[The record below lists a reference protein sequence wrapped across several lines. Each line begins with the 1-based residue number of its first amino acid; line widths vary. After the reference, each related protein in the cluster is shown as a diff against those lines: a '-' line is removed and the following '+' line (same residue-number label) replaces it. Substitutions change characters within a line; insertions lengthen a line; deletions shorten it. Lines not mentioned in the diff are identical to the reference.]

1 MQQEILLITYYQI
14 QILQKIQLILSAER
28 VAESRYRYTQYTQR
42 TPSDNSKDVTDQG
55 HLTENLVNKLQNRY
69 GIALEQNL
77 DYAVLQ
83 LKFALA
89 VGAVYFTI
97 ALRLIVK
104 TSPAY
109 VSLILRVMTVRIC
122 NNLECIRLSSEA
134 ASQRKTQNASKLIC
148 IIIQTNVPK
157 RILKWECRLLL
168 MLQKFLENASMETS
182 YFTKMFN

>member
-1 MQQEILLITYYQI
+1 M
-14 QILQKIQLILSAER
+14 
-28 VAESRYRYTQYTQR
+28 
-42 TPSDNSKDVTDQG
+42 
-55 HLTENLVNKLQNRY
+55 NKLQNRY

-122 NNLECIRLSSEA
+122 NNLECIRLSNEA
-134 ASQRKTQNASKLIC
+134 AFHRKTQNAGKLIS
-148 IIIQTNVPK
+148 III
-157 RILKWECRLLL
+157 
-168 MLQKFLENASMETS
+168 
-182 YFTKMFN
+182 